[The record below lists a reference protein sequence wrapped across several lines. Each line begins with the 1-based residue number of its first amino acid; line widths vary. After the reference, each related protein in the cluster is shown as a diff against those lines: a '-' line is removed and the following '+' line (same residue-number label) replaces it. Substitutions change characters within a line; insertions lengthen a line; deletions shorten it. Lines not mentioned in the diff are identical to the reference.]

1 MGYHLNR
8 LDEPVFIAASKPL
21 LTEIG
26 IHHSLESCEIYL
38 ECVPLMFVGGADT
51 ELVNN
56 IGRRP
61 IHIASDSE
69 SLQLLLD
76 HGARVDA
83 QVRRADCYSFNFML
97 ILRYSRASMNL
108 NFSGSCWKRCHP
120 LCRSVQ
126 GPRPCGR
133 FAESGM

>member
-21 LTEIG
+21 LTKIG
-26 IHHSLESCEIYL
+26 IHHRLESCEIYL

-83 QVRRADCYSFNFML
+83 QVRRGDCYSFKLML
-97 ILRYSRASMNL
+97 ILNEFQFMVIRIESETLPSTL
-108 NFSGSCWKRCHP
+108 PFC
-120 LCRSVQ
+120 
-126 GPRPCGR
+126 PRTATVWTFC
-133 FAESGM
+133 

>member
-1 MGYHLNR
+1 MSPFSLQRQN
-8 LDEPVFIAASKPL
+8 LCLLIFIFIIVWKVVRYM
-21 LTEIG
+21 
-26 IHHSLESCEIYL
+26 YL
-38 ECVPLMFVGGADT
+38 ECVPFMFVGGADT

-83 QVRRADCYSFNFML
+83 QVRRGDCYSFKLML
-97 ILRYSRASMNL
+97 ILNEFQFMVIRIESETLPSTL
-108 NFSGSCWKRCHP
+108 PFC
-120 LCRSVQ
+120 
-126 GPRPCGR
+126 PRTATVWTFC
-133 FAESGM
+133 

>member
-1 MGYHLNR
+1 M
-8 LDEPVFIAASKPL
+8 
-21 LTEIG
+21 
-26 IHHSLESCEIYL
+26 L
-38 ECVPLMFVGGADT
+38 ECVPFMFVGGADT

-83 QVRRADCYSFNFML
+83 QVRRVDNYSFNFQT
-97 ILRYSRASMNL
+97 YQVMNHIKIC
-108 NFSGSCWKRCHP
+108 FD
-120 LCRSVQ
+120 
-126 GPRPCGR
+126 
-133 FAESGM
+133 